1 MKVFTR
7 EHRITG
13 EYHPLFKTYFKD
25 LKPCVMDIEAT
36 GLDSLRC
43 KVILIGLLV
52 RTESGVQITQFLA
65 ENHYEE
71 AKVLDAA
78 MDFIEELG
86 DSYLIT
92 YNGYGYDVPFVN
104 KRLEYNMMG
113 RELCMYHFDL
123 YRFLKKYSGLRTKLP
138 SLSQT
143 AVEEYYGILSDR
155 GDTIT
160 GRESISLFNQYAVS
174 GNSTIEKII
183 LTHNRE
189 DVLHLNRLMYLAL
202 AEVHNMHEA
211 LAGYGFPAAAGRLS
225 VRPAID
231 RQKSLLKIRGEQIKN
246 PIACAYFPDGENP
259 LEVSFRET
267 SASYEIDAPLGR
279 HNDEFFMDISFS
291 DALSALNQDEDCVNG
306 YLILNSRTINL
317 LSSILVESYL

>member
-7 EHRITG
+7 DYRVTG
-13 EYHPLFKTYFKD
+13 EYHPLFNDYFKGMD
-25 LKPCVMDIEAT
+25 PCVLDIEAT
-36 GLDSLRC
+36 GLDPARC
-43 KVILIGLLV
+43 KVVLVGLLV
-52 RTESGVQITQFLA
+52 RSESGVTVTQFLA

-78 MDFIEELG
+78 IEFIDEL
-86 DSYLIT
+86 SNPYIIS
-92 YNGYGYDVPFVN
+92 YNGYGYDIPFLN
-104 KRLEYNMMG
+104 KRLDANMTG
-113 RELCMYHFDL
+113 SNLRMYHFDL
-123 YRFLKKYSGLRTKLP
+123 YRFIKKYTDLKKKLS

-143 AVEEYYGILSDR
+143 SVEEYYGILKDR

-160 GRESISLFNQYAVS
+160 GRESVALFDQYALN

-202 AEVHNMHEA
+202 AEVHDMHEA

-225 VRPAID
+225 VLPSID
-231 RQKSLLKIRGEQIKN
+231 RQKSLLKIRGEQIKD
-246 PIACAYFPDGENP
+246 PIACAYFSDAENP

-267 SASYEIDAPLGR
+267 SASFEIDAPLGR
-279 HNDEFFMDISFS
+279 HNSDFYMDISFS
-291 DALSALNQDEDCVNG
+291 DALAGLMQDEDCIGN
-306 YLILNSRTINL
+306 YLIMNPRTVNL
-317 LSSILVESYL
+317 VSAMLSESYL